1 VSRALLVLAAMLAL
15 TATGCTVPSPTTT
28 DGAATVTPTATPTA
42 TTISTPAIPERPY
55 ATTTPKLKL
64 TARTTK
70 PGATLEFG
78 EQAVVPYYGPYAKGL
93 LGVTVTV
100 RTVKATATE
109 IAKLPLKEKDKAQL
123 RGNMF
128 VFVRQR
134 LVNVDGTNLG
144 DMSQPVLSPT
154 TASGG
159 LPGAVIMIGLGRSVT
174 GCEST
179 VPPMNFSTKGA
190 AFADCQLHFASPSDP
205 VTSVEYRGAPY
216 DGARGSVTW
225 RAP

>member
-1 VSRALLVLAAMLAL
+1 MSRALLVLAAMLAL
-15 TATGCTVPSPTTT
+15 TVTGCTVPSPTT
-28 DGAATVTPTATPTA
+28 DGPGTVAPTPTPTATPT
-42 TTISTPAIPERPY
+42 ISTPSIPERPY

-70 PGATLEFG
+70 PGATLGFG

-93 LGVTVTV
+93 LGITVTV
-100 RTVKATATE
+100 RTVKATAAE

-159 LPGAVIMIGLGRSVT
+159 LPGAVLVISGPSVT

-179 VPPMNFSTKGA
+179 VPPMDFSGKGA